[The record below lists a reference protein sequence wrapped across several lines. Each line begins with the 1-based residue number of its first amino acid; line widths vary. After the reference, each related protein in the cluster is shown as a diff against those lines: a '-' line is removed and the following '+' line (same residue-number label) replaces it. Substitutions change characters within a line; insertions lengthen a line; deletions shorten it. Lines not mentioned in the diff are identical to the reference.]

1 MATFNQA
8 RYTQKTKQTAFI
20 SYSAALLLSLSCAA
34 ETCSLIRS
42 RQKKSTRTTRE
53 EGRGEDSLS

>member
-42 RQKKSTRTTRE
+42 RQQKKAHAPRVRKE
-53 EGRGEDSLS
+53 EVKIL